1 MDHHRIPREEDRPV
15 GWWRRVL
22 APRRADTD
30 NAAPGRRPELVRF
43 AELLQAFVDLARERA
58 DLVLRGSALPPPLGF
73 AVRLQP
79 APTSAGGE
87 LCLWLDGGRLTTW
100 GRAGHPAARG
110 SGERS
115 LRLDLNGAFRWE
127 ALIFPDAE
135 RLACTMLRW
144 MEDRIAGVARVEDPV
159 GAAGELVNPEWGQ
172 R

>member
-1 MDHHRIPREEDRPV
+1 MEYQRHPREEDRPARR
-15 GWWRRVL
+15 WRRIL
-22 APRRADTD
+22 SPRAAAGGD
-30 NAAPGRRPELVRF
+30 AAPGRRPELERF
-43 AELLQAFVDLARERA
+43 AELLEAFVDLARERA

-115 LRLDLNGAFRWE
+115 LRLDLSAAFRFE
-127 ALIFPDAE
+127 TLIFPDAE
-135 RLACTMLRW
+135 RLAYTMLRW
-144 MEDRIAGVARVEDPV
+144 MENRIAGTEQVEDRTE
-159 GAAGELVNPEWGQ
+159 GLWAT
-172 R
+172 